1 MKVVISFHA
10 SYISSQESVI
20 DTAIYVFFS
29 FWQTF
34 HEQRGGL
41 SLAAIL
47 DPSFCFLS
55 LSLSLTLTLSLPLF
69 LKQEQSKSNSTEEC
83 QRAHVPTHSGQG
95 RRESERETDRET
107 ERQMAAAKWL
117 AETLKI

>member
-1 MKVVISFHA
+1 MQATFQA
-10 SYISSQESVI
+10 RNQSSTQPFKF
-20 DTAIYVFFS
+20 FFS

-41 SLAAIL
+41 LLAAIL
-47 DPSFCFLS
+47 DRSFCFLS
-55 LSLSLTLTLSLPLF
+55 HSLSLTLTLSLPLF
-69 LKQEQSKSNSTEEC
+69 LKQEQSIRIRTEEC
-83 QRAHVPTHSGQG
+83 QLAHVPTRSVQG

>member
-1 MKVVISFHA
+1 MQATFQA
-10 SYISSQESVI
+10 RNQSSTQPFKF
-20 DTAIYVFFS
+20 FFS

-47 DPSFCFLS
+47 DHSFCFHS
-55 LSLSLTLTLSLPLF
+55 LSLSLTLILCLPLC
-69 LKQEQSKSNSTEEC
+69 LKQEQSLSNCTEEC
-83 QRAHVPTHSGQG
+83 QLAYVPTHSVQG
-95 RRESERETDRET
+95 RRENERETDRQR
-107 ERQMAAAKWL
+107 ERKANGRCKWL